1 MATAQDYLMNDKW
14 VKRMDGIFCTFDAN
28 KNGYL
33 SAENWMIT
41 VDNLGKKSPGR
52 SDAIAKLRKVT
63 KEFTNALG
71 LTEGV
76 KADKEKFRELVANCF
91 TTDTAKMKRG
101 EMASL
106 EKLLKANFDFVDQN
120 GDGYVNFEE
129 FKFIM
134 DATNFGEEAT
144 KAVFNSLDKEKNGK
158 MERNDYLSSN
168 LRFWCFLD
176 DPDTHGMF
184 GDKFE

>member
-1 MATAQDYLMNDKW
+1 MATAQDYLMNHKW

-91 TTDTAKMKRG
+91 TADAAKMKRG

-120 GDGYVNFEE
+120 G
-129 FKFIM
+129 
-134 DATNFGEEAT
+134 AW
-144 KAVFNSLDKEKNGK
+144 VFRPFDFVKIENREIRMGLQFPYRFK
-158 MERNDYLSSN
+158 MEICLWMHFFNIRPYL
-168 LRFWCFLD
+168 
-176 DPDTHGMF
+176 
-184 GDKFE
+184 